1 MAEIGQLR
9 QGLATNL
16 ATISGLRVNSTI
28 KDSIAPPTAVVYPS
42 SNPVE
47 YHQASINGHAL
58 FNFEVMII
66 VGRADADASQKALDA
81 YISTTGTKSI
91 LTAIELDKTL
101 GGIAFD
107 TVARRVSSYGST
119 EINNIEYMA
128 ATIEVEVI
136 AS

>member
-1 MAEIGQLR
+1 MADVTALR

-16 ATISGLRVNSTI
+16 ATIPGLRVKSAI
-28 KDSIAPPTAVVYPS
+28 EESVAPPTAVVYPAA
-42 SNPVE
+42 NPVE

-58 FNFEVMII
+58 FNFEIMVI
-66 VGRADADASQKALDA
+66 VGRADAKASQNALDA
-81 YISTTGTKSI
+81 YISTTGSKSI
-91 LTAIELDKTL
+91 LAAVELDKTL

-107 TVARRVSSYGST
+107 TVARRVSTYGST

-128 ATIEVEVI
+128 ATFEVEVI